1 MLEHCDQWSHH
12 IAFPE
17 FFLPIAMRLKTFVK
31 SDAFVKKFKHKLAQV
46 LEAGQKTCS
55 VILTRRQ
62 QVDFS
67 PKDGEQISLFMEKGK
82 ASGPSPMGKLYKA
95 LMLQAK
101 KQDKMNVG
109 NDVVLEDPEA
119 MASMD
124 LDAAQVKEY
133 SKNIIKTKEDKSKT
147 KSKKKEAAPRAEEE
161 DKHKDEDR
169 VEDFELSDSESES

>member
-1 MLEHCDQWSHH
+1 MEWD
-12 IAFPE
+12 
-17 FFLPIAMRLKTFVK
+17 TF
-31 SDAFVKKFKHKLAQV
+31 Q
-46 LEAGQKTCS
+46 TCAPS
-55 VILTRRQ
+55 VTI

-82 ASGPSPMGKLYKA
+82 ASGPSPVGKLYKA

-101 KQDKMNVG
+101 KQDKINVG

-119 MASMD
+119 MTAMD

-147 KSKKKEAAPRAEEE
+147 KSKSKKKEAAPRAEET